1 MSDAGKSIGELS
13 DWLANLIAEIADKAP
28 SEIDRTARFDRFGLD
43 SVAIVGVSAALE
55 DYLGK
60 EIDATVLYDFP
71 TIEKLSAKLCESS
84 GAK

>member
-13 DWLANLIAEIADKAP
+13 DWLANLIAEIADKSP

-55 DYLGK
+55 DYLGI

-71 TIEKLSAKLCESS
+71 TIEKLSAKLCETS
-84 GAK
+84 GAQ